1 MNNYSK
7 NERKDKMNFIET
19 SLSKKIKEAEPTLD
33 ILGADRKVLQVAVQD
48 FTNYLNFYSNL
59 ESKETNSIDQTKK
72 MEQLQKEEP
81 EGFDSSLSVW
91 SSIWLRKWKERVN
104 LSLGKQN
111 VKETGKAPKNDFK
124 DESLWTKLECK
135 EEIIG
140 IVASALIKNAE
151 ICGTRIIAENIVKL
165 ETCKSSNI
173 DINSKEQVLKILD
186 NALRKVRETAQKTGP
201 LIAIMVDKR
210 YYCEVNN
217 Q

>member
-1 MNNYSK
+1 
-7 NERKDKMNFIET
+7 MNFIET
-19 SLSKKIKEAEPTLD
+19 LLSKKIKEEEQTLD

-59 ESKETNSIDQTKK
+59 ENKETNILNQTKQI
-72 MEQLQKEEP
+72 EQLQKEEP
-81 EGFDSSLSVW
+81 TEFDSALAVW

-104 LSLGKQN
+104 LSIGKQSA
-111 VKETGKAPKNDFK
+111 KEQTKVAENDSKA
-124 DESLWTKLECK
+124 EATWTKLECK
-135 EEIIG
+135 EEIIR

-151 ICGTRIIAENIVKL
+151 ICGTQIIAENIVKT
-165 ETCKSSNI
+165 ETCKNSSQ
-173 DINSKEQVLKILD
+173 DINSKEQVLKIL
-186 NALRKVRETAQKTGP
+186 NNSLRTARETTQKTGP